1 MTSFYYLGFLR
12 KNSCFINPQIF
23 RQMDA
28 NNDMKVTSEEF
39 INACL
44 VDEKLMELLEGFI
57 VGL

>member
-1 MTSFYYLGFLR
+1 
-12 KNSCFINPQIF
+12 
-23 RQMDA
+23 MDA